1 MPFLTTKGLTYY
13 SIITL
18 HWRLWACVT
27 CKFMYKLQ
35 LFWGRMLNNLKQIIG
50 LCVGS
55 VIRVW
60 LVWLA
65 QSSNKGSIFVIREGI
80 GKNVSYTKNES
91 SF

>member
-1 MPFLTTKGLTYY
+1 
-13 SIITL
+13 
-18 HWRLWACVT
+18 
-27 CKFMYKLQ
+27 
-35 LFWGRMLNNLKQIIG
+35 MLNNMKQIIG

-65 QSSNKGSIFVIREGI
+65 QSSNKESIFVIREGI
-80 GKNVSYTKNES
+80 GKNVSYTKYES